1 MTLSVCVD
9 KDATA
14 DCVLQKAVDAFK
26 LMDPHLDTFENFHL
40 LYPDLQ
46 SEVKLLPGSSEDFT
60 PEKYVALLGTYYSK
74 VKLYLVTDADWK
86 GELFLVVGCTKNV
99 I

>member
-1 MTLSVCVD
+1 MTASACIN
-9 KDATA
+9 KDATG

-26 LMDPHLDTFENFHL
+26 LMDPKLATVENFHL

-74 VKLYLVTDADWK
+74 VKL
-86 GELFLVVGCTKNV
+86 
-99 I
+99 